1 MATTVYETANCG
13 VAHRDLKPSNI
24 LISDKSFLQLS
35 DWDPTKGAM
44 WRSAPCVA
52 KLTDFGQ
59 SWGNICQTSMA
70 GRTHTINVFQG
81 TIAFMAPEIINPK
94 QRPFSINQEGMKKA
108 DIWSLGAVLHCLI
121 NPSCQI
127 PYVKEARR
135 DMAKDIK
142 QYITE
147 KV

>member
-1 MATTVYETANCG
+1 
-13 VAHRDLKPSNI
+13 
-24 LISDKSFLQLS
+24 
-35 DWDPTKGAM
+35 
-44 WRSAPCVA
+44 
-52 KLTDFGQ
+52 
-59 SWGNICQTSMA
+59 MA

-94 QRPFSINQEGMKKA
+94 QRPFSINEEGKKKA

-147 KV
+147 KVLAGTLPESSDGYEWQHATLWLPICDAVLACTKKVPSDHPAAEVLQEE